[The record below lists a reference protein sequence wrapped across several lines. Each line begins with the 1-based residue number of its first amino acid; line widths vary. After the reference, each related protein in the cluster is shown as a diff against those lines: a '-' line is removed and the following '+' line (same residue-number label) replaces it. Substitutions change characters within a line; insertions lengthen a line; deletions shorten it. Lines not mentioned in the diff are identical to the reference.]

1 MTDPVRPLP
10 PLVPGDWAGDFEVT
24 TVRDVTSLPPYQ
36 VQRYS
41 VRPRQGEDTL
51 VLRRITP
58 PPPGAHAE
66 ALWLAEV
73 AGRSAAE
80 RLPFDRAVAAWSDS
94 GASYLVRAE
103 RHGQTLETYLRSAPP
118 LDAADGE
125 ALARGLLSALGPL
138 HTQGLHLNGL
148 SAAHIWLDQSGTVGL
163 RDLWSALSGGG
174 SVSEDL
180 QRLGQ
185 LLRVSTAHTGG
196 TPLGRLLDALQAP
209 AGAGLPI
216 SAGAALRLLDR
227 AADPAVTALDTVIAT
242 AAASVEQIPPA
253 HPTASPAPRP
263 LWPRLLPLA
272 LLLAAGIGLMLALP
286 TLRDLASQS
295 AAFTPN
301 SAAIQE
307 TEEAASG
314 VPADAEAPAT
324 PGRQVMTLPTPLNL
338 RPAANT
344 NGEPLAVIP
353 GQSLLDVLSD
363 KGGWSKVRYGELT
376 GWVSNEYVLPVL
388 PGAEVTALMSA
399 ADQGGR
405 VTLARGVYLLSQPL
419 ELTLDT
425 ELIGQGADQTYLIGS
440 QGQSA
445 ISVRDS
451 RLLLRDLSVLW
462 NGTSPG
468 QAVRIDRGHFQ
479 GESIVLS
486 GGRENDADRS
496 QGSGLWLRAGALGE
510 VSGSSLVR
518 NAIGISVTE
527 DSRVVLTDSDLRAN
541 RFAGALLDGR
551 SSGTISGSR
560 IEGNNEDGVVI
571 GGEATPEL
579 QGNRIRGNGQRGVE
593 ISGAATPTLRGNQI
607 EGGQFSIGVG
617 GSAQP
622 TLLDNTLTGAADTA
636 LLYRTQAGGT
646 AEGNTIEGTQT
657 GIRVSEAAAP
667 TLRGNR
673 IQASR
678 GEGLNY
684 SEDAGGSAEN
694 NQIEGSVGS
703 GILVA
708 GNAAP
713 RLDSNQVRGGR
724 GSGLIYLGNS
734 GGEATRNVLEGN
746 AEHGAVI
753 KGEAR
758 PQLIQN
764 ALRGNA
770 AYGLVFKEAAGGG
783 GERNLCEGNRSG
795 PALVQLNPQA
805 FGPSFGRDDCMDG
818 VRWPPPVPPQ
828 PAAPKTPSNGTAGQ
842 ETPAPSAP
850 PAQAPTPP
858 AVPVTP
864 AEPAPAPAA
873 PASTP
878 PLPTSPAV
886 PATPA
891 PTSTP

>member
-1 MTDPVRPLP
+1 M
-10 PLVPGDWAGDFEVT
+10 T

-66 ALWLAEV
+66 ASGWPKSLAAPQPSASRSTGPWRRGV
-73 AGRSAAE
+73 IPGPAIWSVLSGMGR
-80 RLPFDRAVAAWSDS
+80 RWKLICV
-94 GASYLVRAE
+94 
-103 RHGQTLETYLRSAPP
+103 
-118 LDAADGE
+118 
-125 ALARGLLSALGPL
+125 PL
-138 HTQGLHLNGL
+138 HHWTQLTVRHWPVGCFRRWGSAHPGLHLNGL

-607 EGGQFSIGVG
+607 EGGS
-617 GSAQP
+617 SA
-622 TLLDNTLTGAADTA
+622 
-636 LLYRTQAGGT
+636 
-646 AEGNTIEGTQT
+646 
-657 GIRVSEAAAP
+657 S
-667 TLRGNR
+667 
-673 IQASR
+673 AS
-678 GEGLNY
+678 
-684 SEDAGGSAEN
+684 
-694 NQIEGSVGS
+694 
-703 GILVA
+703 
-708 GNAAP
+708 
-713 RLDSNQVRGGR
+713 
-724 GSGLIYLGNS
+724 
-734 GGEATRNVLEGN
+734 GEAL
-746 AEHGAVI
+746 
-753 KGEAR
+753 
-758 PQLIQN
+758 
-764 ALRGNA
+764 
-770 AYGLVFKEAAGGG
+770 
-783 GERNLCEGNRSG
+783 S
-795 PALVQLNPQA
+795 
-805 FGPSFGRDDCMDG
+805 
-818 VRWPPPVPPQ
+818 PPCWT
-828 PAAPKTPSNGTAGQ
+828 TP
-842 ETPAPSAP
+842 
-850 PAQAPTPP
+850 
-858 AVPVTP
+858 
-864 AEPAPAPAA
+864 
-873 PASTP
+873 
-878 PLPTSPAV
+878 
-886 PATPA
+886 
-891 PTSTP
+891 